1 MSPQHSS
8 PPERPR
14 CVASPVCSQTRS
26 KCMYIHHKVCLI
38 YEPWSRMHGSMY
50 PGLMTPNRRILASC
64 RKLYPPGDPPRI
76 PGSSPPTTDWC
87 DATDIPRRSS
97 GSQSIYSF
105 SPYRCNKP
113 PDKGMC
119 MYSLVDPPDP
129 PQLFN
134 FTQSNRKNRPF
145 YNPSS
150 WAVPKTWRSLEREN
164 FFNHFLSLR
173 TSSRTEWVQARMQ
186 GPEINNNSTKNKG

>member
-1 MSPQHSS
+1 MSPQPSS

-26 KCMYIHHKVCLI
+26 KCMYIHHKVCIL

-76 PGSSPPTTDWC
+76 PRSSPPTTDWC

-113 PDKGMC
+113 PDEGC
-119 MYSLVDPPDP
+119 ACTHWWIHLIRRNHSILLNLTGRIVPSLTHPRGRFRRHGG
-129 PQLFN
+129 L
-134 FTQSNRKNRPF
+134 
-145 YNPSS
+145 
-150 WAVPKTWRSLEREN
+150 WR
-164 FFNHFLSLR
+164 
-173 TSSRTEWVQARMQ
+173 
-186 GPEINNNSTKNKG
+186 GNNIRR

>member
-1 MSPQHSS
+1 MSPQPSS
-8 PPERPR
+8 PPEWPR

-26 KCMYIHHKVCLI
+26 KCMYIHHKVRILH
-38 YEPWSRMHGSMY
+38 EPWSRMHGSMY

-97 GSQSIYSF
+97 GYQSIYSF

-113 PDKGMC
+113 PDKGKR

-129 PQLFN
+129 PQSFN

-145 YNPSS
+145 SNPSS

-173 TSSRTEWVQARMQ
+173 TSSRSEWVQARRQ